1 MIFVYDWNLFWT
13 GLGAVSTFL
22 SLIAAVFIYV
32 LAKNELKKNNEISEL
47 DVYFK
52 IKADLN
58 SETSQKIY
66 RAILEGHLQ
75 FVKKDDTPPFF
86 QYFNGQSNLILP
98 MPEVDINF
106 LGHIED
112 LAVANEKGLISI
124 ETIMSGY
131 SSIVLASGNA
141 PCIYNYISYL
151 RNEKF
156 EDKDLYAG
164 FEQLYS
170 KLYGRLS
177 EDLKKRYRPVLC

>member
-13 GLGAVSTFL
+13 GLSAVSTFL

-75 FVKKDDTPPFF
+75 FVKKDDTPLFS
-86 QYFNGQSNLILP
+86 NILMANLIL
-98 MPEVDINF
+98 F
-106 LGHIED
+106 CQCQ
-112 LAVANEKGLISI
+112 KSI
-124 ETIMSGY
+124 
-131 SSIVLASGNA
+131 
-141 PCIYNYISYL
+141 
-151 RNEKF
+151 
-156 EDKDLYAG
+156 
-164 FEQLYS
+164 
-170 KLYGRLS
+170 
-177 EDLKKRYRPVLC
+177 